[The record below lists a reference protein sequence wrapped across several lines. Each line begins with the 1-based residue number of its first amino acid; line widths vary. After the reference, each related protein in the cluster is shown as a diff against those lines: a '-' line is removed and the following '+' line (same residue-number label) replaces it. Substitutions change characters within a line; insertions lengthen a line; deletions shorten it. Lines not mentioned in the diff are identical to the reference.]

1 MKFDELFLVLIAV
14 GAIWVL
20 SVAVTN
26 YRRKKNQLST
36 IYISAH
42 HTVDTVIAASVSGY
56 TTLTKAAEATVNA
69 AILSADANRDDA
81 IKELDRVAEYWQH
94 VDDQIKMM
102 IEIDA
107 ANIKSLSRR
116 HKAIIADRHEKWR
129 GIQQK
134 IATTAL
140 RHAALR
146 CTYVN
151 NEL

>member
-1 MKFDELFLVLIAV
+1 
-14 GAIWVL
+14 
-20 SVAVTN
+20 
-26 YRRKKNQLST
+26 
-36 IYISAH
+36 
-42 HTVDTVIAASVSGY
+42 VIAASVSGY

-116 HKAIIADRHEKWR
+116 HKAIIADRHEKWQ